1 MTDMPNDAVQTQ
13 LAGAAEIVTR
23 HLDNALEECTEQG
36 IGREV
41 FSAAVMATLM
51 QAMQTSLGS
60 AAPEALR
67 DMVAVMGAG
76 DETPN

>member
-1 MTDMPNDAVQTQ
+1 MDFSDPETLDRLGQ
-13 LAGAAEIVTR
+13 AAEIVTC
-23 HLDNALEECTEQG
+23 HLDSALEECIAG
-36 IGREV
+36 GLSREI

-67 DMVAVMGAG
+67 DMIAMMDGPTA
-76 DETPN
+76 TN